1 MLAIVGE
8 SGSGKSVTAQ
18 TIIGLTRSPNSRIE
32 GSVQA
37 ATATSCSTPS
47 EAELQQVRGDRIAMV
62 FQDPMTSFNPVYRI
76 GDQIVEAIRAH
87 RGEIDKARGARAG
100 GRAARLGR
108 HPRRRAGGSTTTR
121 TSSPAACASGR

>member
-18 TIIGLTRSPNSRIE
+18 TIIGLTRSPNARIE
-32 GSVQA
+32 GSVKLGGDELIDA
-37 ATATSCSTPS
+37 GD
-47 EAELQQVRGDRIAMV
+47 AELRKLRGERIAMI

-87 RGEIDKARGARAG
+87 RPDISKQQSRERVD
-100 GRAARLGR
+100 RAASTRSAS
-108 HPRRRAGGSTTTR
+108 PTPSAGSTTTR
-121 TSSPAACASGR
+121 TSSPAGCASGR